1 MTNFAR
7 LEELAKE
14 YAQLKIQKE
23 DNEQAKRKQKL
34 EALALNIIDNFSKQ
48 NFQFPLEAHV
58 ISSNGKTTYIYK
70 NNSTF
75 KNLFEFLSD
84 VLHVPIPILVGSAKF
99 GPGEII
105 VNVQDK
111 KASLRELNNC
121 ISELRK
127 MLLAK
132 KSQISSQFM

>member
-1 MTNFAR
+1 MTNFE

-14 YAQLKIQKE
+14 YAQLKIQK
-23 DNEQAKRKQKL
+23 DINEQTKHKQKL

-48 NFQFPLEAHV
+48 NFQFPLEEHV

-70 NNSTF
+70 NHSTF
-75 KNLFEFLSD
+75 TNFFEFLSD
-84 VLHVPIPILVGSAKF
+84 ILHLPIPIMLGSPKF

-111 KASLRELNNC
+111 KASLSELNNC
-121 ISELRK
+121 ISELKK

-132 KSQISSQFM
+132 KSQIA

>member
-1 MTNFAR
+1 MTNFAE
-7 LEELAKE
+7 LEELAQE
-14 YAQLKIQKE
+14 YAQLKIQK
-23 DNEQAKRKQKL
+23 DVNEANRKQKL
-34 EALALNIIDNFSKQ
+34 KALAINIIDNFATQ
-48 NFQFPLEAHV
+48 NFQFPLEENA
-58 ISSNGKTTYIYK
+58 ISSSGKTTYIYK

-75 KNLFEFLSD
+75 KNLFEFLSG
-84 VLHVPIPILVGSAKF
+84 VLHLPIPIILGSVKF

-105 VNVQDK
+105 VNVKDQ

-132 KSQISSQFM
+132 KSQIA